1 MRLFACRLGVCAAMI
16 VGLVSAPSAGVI
28 QVNNTAD
35 LVFPADGACTFRE
48 ALNNAN
54 LPAGGD
60 TTAGDCDPGSPGI
73 DTILVP
79 GGTYSI
85 QLFPAGDDA
94 NLGGDFDVLD
104 GLALQGDG
112 PAVTI
117 IDGATLDRV
126 LDVNPGNQIIEVDIN
141 NLALTGG
148 SLSAPSRGGGM
159 RIGAGATVSFTEGRV
174 FDNIAEQ
181 GGGIFNEARL
191 FAAGVLIDENRAP
204 FGNDGGGLYNA
215 GNADLLGCTVRRNSA
230 DTRGG
235 GIHNAGQLLVDAGS
249 IEANTVSLEGGGL
262 YNADSAQ
269 LQMTSIRDN
278 ISDRTGGGIH
288 HASGFLEI
296 SEVQF
301 AQNFA
306 TDDGGGIYS
315 VDDLQIAEST
325 FSANHVSRNGGA
337 IAHVVGSLGVD
348 GSLFEFNEAGVD
360 GGAIFNSDGLELT
373 GATLRNNNA
382 PQRGGGIFNTG
393 NAVIGRSTLD
403 DNGSQDLGGGI
414 YNGGFLE
421 FGASLASNNTAALYG
436 GGIYA
441 DPASVSNIVNSTI
454 SGNVVDAEG
463 GGIYNEGA
471 VRIEF
476 STVARNTSTF
486 SSPGGL
492 FNASLVEIKNSILAD
507 NSGGDCLIAGA
518 LNSDGYNLD
527 TDGSCGLGGA
537 FDLSGVSPN
546 LGPLQNNGGPTATH
560 ALIAPSPAIDTAA
573 PGCQDQFGG
582 IVSND
587 QRLFVRP
594 KDGDGNG
601 SAECDRGA
609 YEAPSASPVSPPP
622 VPDGI
627 VGSPLR
633 VGKATPAAIDLPVTW
648 DVATCPAQGYHLLFG
663 ALADVSAYSLAGSE
677 CGLSVSGSDT
687 WFGSASANVW
697 FVIVP
702 DDASVVEGSW
712 GNSTSGI
719 RNGATPSNEC
729 GLGLRDN
736 SGTCP

>member
-1 MRLFACRLGVCAAMI
+1 MRLFACRLGICAAMI
-16 VGLVSAPSAGVI
+16 VGLVSVPAAGVI

-35 LVFPADGACTFRE
+35 LVLPADGACSLRE

-60 TTAGDCDPGSPGI
+60 TTAGDCDPGSPGV

-79 GGTYSI
+79 AGTYSI
-85 QLFPAGDDA
+85 QLFPPGDDA

-104 GLALQGDG
+104 GLALHGDG

-126 LDVNPGNQIIEVDIN
+126 LDVNPANQIIEVDIN

-159 RIGAGATVSFTEGRV
+159 RIGAGATVSFSEGRV
-174 FDNIAEQ
+174 LDNIAEQ
-181 GGGIFNEARL
+181 GGGIFNDARL
-191 FAAGVLIDENRAP
+191 FAAAVLIDENRAP
-204 FGNDGGGLYNA
+204 FANAGGGLYNS
-215 GNADLLGCTVRRNSA
+215 GDADLLGCTVRSNTA

-235 GIHNAGQLLVDAGS
+235 GVHNVGQLLIDGS
-249 IEANTVSLEGGGL
+249 DIEGNIVSFEGGGL
-262 YNADSAQ
+262 YNAGSAQ
-269 LQMTSIRDN
+269 LQQSAFRDN
-278 ISDRTGGGIH
+278 IADRTGGGIH
-288 HASGFLEI
+288 HESGFLEI

-301 AQNFA
+301 EQNAA

-315 VDDLQIAEST
+315 VDDLQVAEST
-325 FSANHVSRNGGA
+325 FSSNQVSRNGG
-337 IAHVVGSLGVD
+337 
-348 GSLFEFNEAGVD
+348 
-360 GGAIFNSDGLELT
+360 
-373 GATLRNNNA
+373 
-382 PQRGGGIFNTG
+382 GIC
-393 NAVIGRSTLD
+393 
-403 DNGSQDLGGGI
+403 
-414 YNGGFLE
+414 NGGFLE
-421 FGASLASNNTAALYG
+421 FRTSLVSHNNAALYG

-454 SGNVVDAEG
+454 SGNVADAEG
-463 GGIYNEGA
+463 GGIHNEGA
-471 VRIEF
+471 LRIEF

-486 SSPGGL
+486 SNPGGL

-527 TDGSCGLGGA
+527 TDGSCGLGGP

-546 LGPLQNNGGPTATH
+546 LGPLQGNGGPTSTH
-560 ALIAPSPAIDTAA
+560 ALIVPSPAIDTAA

-587 QRLFVRP
+587 QRLFLRP
-594 KDGDGNG
+594 RDGDGNG
-601 SAECDRGA
+601 SVECDRGA
-609 YEAPSASPVSPPP
+609 FEAPAASPVSPPP

-627 VGSPLR
+627 VGSPMR
-633 VGKATPAAIDLPVTW
+633 VGKATPAAIDLPMAW
-648 DVATCPAQGYHLLFG
+648 DVATCPSQGYHLLFG
-663 ALADVSAYSLAGSE
+663 DLADVSVYSLAGSD

-687 WFGSASANVW
+687 WFGSASASVW

-712 GNSTSGI
+712 GNSSSGI
-719 RNGATPSNEC
+719 RNGSTPSNEC